1 MNMEL
6 DHGMAASAVGMI
18 KAGLRPEEVVQLIYR
33 IGYMAGALEMAK
45 VGTEAADALRKA
57 A

>member
-1 MNMEL
+1 MEL